1 MRVRDTNYAPTFY
14 NNERALRSVIKF
26 AYIICIDHYLK
37 VEEMPTGHGIADVVF
52 IPKRDTSLPAMIVEL
67 KWNKTAKSAIKQIKE
82 NHYPELLRDYVGEM
96 ILVGISYDEN
106 SKEHSRKIEKKA
118 KTPAGIRFNA
128 NPLPVFYHLFGFKN
142 MIGVCVFRLFLFD
155 RIFNPSSV
163 CIHIIFFFVNPFICC
178 HRTICFEIVIIPSN
192 LGPSNLH
199 AAFLIKIVPLTVDFF
214 P

>member
-118 KTPAGIRFNA
+118 KTPAEDSF
-128 NPLPVFYHLFGFKN
+128 
-142 MIGVCVFRLFLFD
+142 
-155 RIFNPSSV
+155 
-163 CIHIIFFFVNPFICC
+163 
-178 HRTICFEIVIIPSN
+178 
-192 LGPSNLH
+192 
-199 AAFLIKIVPLTVDFF
+199 
-214 P
+214 

>member
-106 SKEHSRKIEKKA
+106 SKEHSCKIEKKA
-118 KTPAGIRFNA
+118 KTPAEDSF
-128 NPLPVFYHLFGFKN
+128 
-142 MIGVCVFRLFLFD
+142 
-155 RIFNPSSV
+155 
-163 CIHIIFFFVNPFICC
+163 
-178 HRTICFEIVIIPSN
+178 
-192 LGPSNLH
+192 
-199 AAFLIKIVPLTVDFF
+199 
-214 P
+214 